1 MKDFKISDVMEKVL
15 SGIFGVVGI
24 LAILVNLFIKGLSGE
39 NILDAAAG
47 IAGLVVTITVFLVTV
62 KIFRKMK
69 FEDFVSRFEAHLQD
83 WADQNKYLIDIESV
97 GEERGKEKK
106 RSYFMLID
114 HSNLVTAEEE
124 ASQTNKKK
132 GAFLYLPLKGK
143 MEKLQ
148 ERIEFRLNESTFKR
162 QNKFKDVKEIVQK
175 FAERINYEFHD
186 SLKIEAFQSKQDAN
200 KIEVSLE
207 NVPKTEKSAK
217 LLVDMVEFVKTM
229 VLALA

>member
-1 MKDFKISDVMEKVL
+1 MKDFNISDAMEKIL

-39 NILDAAAG
+39 NILDAAEG
-47 IAGLVVTITVFLVTV
+47 IAGLVVTIAVFLVAV

-69 FEDFVSRFEAHLQD
+69 FEDFASKFEAYLQD

-132 GAFLYLPLKGK
+132 GAFLYLPLRDEMG
-143 MEKLQ
+143 ELQ

-175 FAERINYEFHD
+175 FAQRINDEFQR
-186 SLKIEAFQSKQDAN
+186 SLGIKAFQSKQDAY
-200 KIEVSLE
+200 KVEVSLE
-207 NVPKTEKSAK
+207 DVPKTEKSAK